1 MLSIFA
7 SKLRFM
13 FGKGMMKKLEQ
24 MQQQVEE
31 TKGRLD
37 NIKLV
42 GEAMEGKVRVEVNGN
57 GVITD
62 ISVKSEM
69 SQVELTDLIM
79 VAANRALEQ
88 ANRTKEMEMAQSAKG
103 IIPGM

>member
-1 MLSIFA
+1 
-7 SKLRFM
+7 M

-37 NIKLV
+37 NIKLI
-42 GEAMEGKVRVEVNGN
+42 GEAKEGNVRVEVNGN

-62 ISVKSEM
+62 ITVKTEM
-69 SQVELTDLIM
+69 TQTELTDLII

-88 ANRTKEMEMAQSAKG
+88 ANRTKEMEMAQSARG